1 MLDGEKKMKLFDVG
15 DNRMTEALI
24 NVGKAI
30 LLLLGIAVSLSL
42 IAWIVAII
50 TYIIYVIK
58 ER

>member
-50 TYIIYVIK
+50 TYIIYVLK
-58 ER
+58 EC

>member
-1 MLDGEKKMKLFDVG
+1 
-15 DNRMTEALI
+15 MTEALV

-50 TYIIYVIK
+50 IYIIYVIK
-58 ER
+58 EC

>member
-1 MLDGEKKMKLFDVG
+1 
-15 DNRMTEALI
+15 MTEALL
-24 NVGKAI
+24 NVGQTI

-58 ER
+58 EC